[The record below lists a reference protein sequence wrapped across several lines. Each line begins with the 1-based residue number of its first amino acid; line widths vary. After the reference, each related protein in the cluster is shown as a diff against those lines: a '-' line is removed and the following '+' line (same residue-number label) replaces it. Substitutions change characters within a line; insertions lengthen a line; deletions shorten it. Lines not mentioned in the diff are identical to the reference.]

1 MATRKTSSPRAE
13 KLPSVSA
20 IINRFKESG
29 ALIGWAYKMGREGK
43 DLRAARELTVGVI
56 VEQMVEAHLLGQAAP
71 SPPPEATAG
80 DLERARVAFSG
91 FATWATENEVEL
103 LERQVEFTS
112 HTHRFTGRVDALL
125 SIRGARVIADWK
137 VTSGIFLDHLLQL
150 AAYRIAL
157 RGLDG
162 DAAPSRAALIH
173 ISKDAGLVTPHEWDA
188 ETLATAEQMF
198 LTLRAAW
205 DLDKAL
211 KPIFKAA

>member
-1 MATRKTSSPRAE
+1 MATRKASSPRAE

-29 ALIGWAYKMGREGK
+29 ALIGWAYKMGKEGR

-56 VEQMVEAHLLGQAAP
+56 VEQMIEAHLLGQAAP
-71 SPPPEATAG
+71 APPSEATAA
-80 DLERARVAFSG
+80 DVERARVAFSG
-91 FATWATENEVEL
+91 FASWATANEVEL

-112 HTHRFTGRVDALL
+112 HAHRFTGRVDAL
-125 SIRGARVIADWK
+125 IRLRGERVIADWK
-137 VTSGIFLDHLLQL
+137 VTSGVFLDHLLQL

-162 DAAPSRAALIH
+162 DAAPKRAALIH
-173 ISKDAGLVTPHEWDA
+173 ISKDAGLVTPHEWDD
-188 ETLATAEQMF
+188 ETLSTAEQMF